1 MKKKVIKFWKR
12 LQIIEIDVF
21 IYRIT
26 ENDLTAF
33 PDIGYT
39 IQTETISKNKIKYFI
54 VDKGISIHNCF
65 LFNKIYLLRLIKK
78 KGPVLGDGYTRP
90 EYRGKS
96 ILPFV
101 ICYIVN
107 EIVFDKNTK
116 EVFIIINKSNLSS
129 IAGVEKTGFKRY
141 ASINAKRWLW
151 FYFDKNIVNY

>member
-1 MKKKVIKFWKR
+1 MLSKFWKK

-26 ENDLTAF
+26 ENDLTVF

-54 VDKGISIHNCF
+54 VEKGISIHNCF
-65 LFNKIYLLRLIKK
+65 LFSNIYLLGLINK
-78 KGPVLGDGYTRP
+78 KGPVLGDGFTRP

-101 ICYIVN
+101 ISYIVN
-107 EIVFDKNTK
+107 KMVFDENMK
-116 EVFIIINKSNLSS
+116 EVFIIINTSNLSS

-141 ASINAKRWLW
+141 ASITASRWLW
-151 FYFDKNIVNY
+151 FYFDKNIVIY

>member
-1 MKKKVIKFWKR
+1 MLNKFWKK

-26 ENDLTAF
+26 ENDLNAI

-39 IQTETISKNKIKYFI
+39 IQTKKISKNKKKYFI
-54 VDKGISIHNCF
+54 IDKGILIHICL
-65 LFNKIYLLRLIKK
+65 LFDKIYLLGLIKK

-107 EIVFDKNTK
+107 ELMLDKNKK
-116 EVFIIINKSNLSS
+116 ELFAIINKSNLSS
-129 IAGVEKTGFKRY
+129 IAAVEKTGFKKF
-141 ASINAKRWLW
+141 ASIEAKRWLW
-151 FYFDKNIVNY
+151 FYFNKNIVTF